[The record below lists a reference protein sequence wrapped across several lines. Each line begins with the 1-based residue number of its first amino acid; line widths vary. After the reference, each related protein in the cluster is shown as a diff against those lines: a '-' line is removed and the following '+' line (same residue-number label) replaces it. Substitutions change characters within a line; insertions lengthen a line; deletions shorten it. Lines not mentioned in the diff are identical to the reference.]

1 MILRSILFRLRALGD
16 RVSDNL
22 AGIGL
27 MTASTVFVAVM
38 YVVIRKVPGGLHPFE
53 LVFFRNLFGVLILV
67 LTHWRSLGKLFRTQR
82 LRLHLLR
89 GTLNLTAMLMFFT
102 AVLITPLAEVTALG
116 FTAPLFASLLAI
128 VVLKERP
135 GMYRLL
141 VMALGFGGMLMILR
155 PGINVIQSGSLLI
168 LGSST
173 FWAVTMMVIKK
184 LTRTESS
191 STITVYMGV
200 FMAPLSLIPAVFV
213 WQWPDPQQLL
223 WLVGVALLGTLGQVT
238 LAQSFRFA
246 EVTAVLPLDFFKLI
260 WGGLLGFYIFAEIP
274 DGWTLLGGVVIFA
287 STTYLTIREARPV
300 SGKKD

>member
-1 MILRSILFRLRALGD
+1 
-16 RVSDNL
+16 
-22 AGIGL
+22 
-27 MTASTVFVAVM
+27 
-38 YVVIRKVPGGLHPFE
+38 
-53 LVFFRNLFGVLILV
+53 
-67 LTHWRSLGKLFRTQR
+67 
-82 LRLHLLR
+82 
-89 GTLNLTAMLMFFT
+89 
-102 AVLITPLAEVTALG
+102 
-116 FTAPLFASLLAI
+116 
-128 VVLKERP
+128 
-135 GMYRLL
+135 MYRLL

-155 PGINVIQSGSLLI
+155 PGINVVQSGSLLI
-168 LGSST
+168 VGSST

-223 WLVGVALLGTLGQVT
+223 WMMLVALLGTLGQVT

-300 SGKKD
+300 SGKKV